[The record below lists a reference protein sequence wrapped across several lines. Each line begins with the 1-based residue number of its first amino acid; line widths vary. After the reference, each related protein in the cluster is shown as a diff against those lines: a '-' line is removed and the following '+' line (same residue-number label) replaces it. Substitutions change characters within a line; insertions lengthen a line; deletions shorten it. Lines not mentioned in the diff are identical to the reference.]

1 MKNTLKKIYAQPSLI
16 MLSIFI
22 FTTFLFLEYFL
33 LTRTTSWQRFLQ
45 DNNSWFI
52 GLTIAMS
59 LINTLFI
66 AIVLTALVYVFEKI
80 KEKTHTEVANS
91 TMGIFLNLISV
102 GCAVCGGLLLP
113 VFGIAASLTAFPFQ
127 GLEIKLLSII
137 LLYYSFTIISLR
149 INGKLKTVSFK
160 RSFLVGLSFIL
171 FVYLIP
177 RLPINLNVFG
187 SLAAKPVEST
197 TATGASSEIFEQIN
211 PEKGYELNSIFGDLG
226 PRMIEMGVID
236 KDKFIGVYEQ
246 NGQPLTKEQLA
257 ILTEGSNE
265 KVKITRENSYF
276 LLNFFWAAGLGN
288 KSRVLT
294 DGDMVKYGN
303 GQAGG
308 FASTGGWSLAKSNP
322 MDYYAKETLIP
333 MTSDQEAL
341 VEQVA
346 SNIYRPCC
354 GNSTAFP
361 DCNHG
366 MALLSVLQL
375 MASQGATEK
384 QMYEAGKYFSAFWFP
399 SNYYDL
405 ALFFKN
411 KDNVEFKD
419 LDAKKLLSQE
429 YSSSQG
435 WGRAK
440 QWLQDKGIVEQ
451 PPRGGGGCGV

>member
-1 MKNTLKKIYAQPSLI
+1 MRNTLKKIYSQPSFI

-22 FTTFLFLEYFL
+22 FTTFIFLEYFL

-45 DNNSWFI
+45 DNNPWYMW
-52 GLTIAMS
+52 LTIGMS
-59 LINTLFI
+59 IINTFFV
-66 AIVLTALVYVFEKI
+66 AVVLTTLIYVFEKV

-91 TMGIFLNLISV
+91 TMGVFLNLISV

-137 LLYYSFTIISLR
+137 LLYYSFTILSFR
-149 INGKLKTVSFK
+149 INGKLKNISFK
-160 RSFLVGLSFIL
+160 RSFLVGLSFVFI
-171 FVYLIP
+171 VYLIP
-177 RLPINLNVFG
+177 RLPIDINVFG
-187 SLAAKPVEST
+187 TLAEKPVEST
-197 TATGASSEIFEQIN
+197 TTTGASSEIFEQIN
-211 PEKGYELNSIFGDLG
+211 PEKGYELNTTFGDLG
-226 PRMIEMGVID
+226 PRMLEMGVID

-246 NGQPLTKEQLA
+246 NGQPLTEEQLT
-257 ILTEGSNE
+257 ILTKGSNE
-265 KVKITRENSYF
+265 KIKITRENSYF

-288 KSRVLT
+288 KSKVLT

-322 MDYYAKETLIP
+322 MDYYAKETLIS
-333 MTSDQEAL
+333 MTSEHESL
-341 VEQVA
+341 VEEVA

-375 MASQGATEK
+375 MASQGATEDE
-384 QMYEAGKYFSAFWFP
+384 MYQAGKYFSAFWFP

-405 ALFFKN
+405 ALYFQN
-411 KDNVEFKD
+411 TEQTEFKD
-419 LDAKKLLSQE
+419 LDPKKLLSAE